1 MGTIA
6 TLLITW
12 LTTATPVTYSVY
24 PSIDGWAMPLPE
36 LVESAQGEDNTLKIR
51 FLPEQISQT
60 YVCEF
65 AELSAINYRQLFLTY
80 VEQYQ
85 VCFDLRQVQENEFSI
100 QPNTRSGQMTE
111 VADGSWQC
119 KCAVR

>member
-24 PSIDGWAMPLPE
+24 PSVDGWAMPLPE
-36 LVESAQGEDNTLKIR
+36 LVALKIR
-51 FLPEQISQT
+51 FQPEQISQT

-65 AELSAINYRQLFLTY
+65 AELSALNYRQLFLAY
-80 VEQYQ
+80 VERYQ
-85 VCFDLRQVQENEFSI
+85 ACFDLRQVQENEFSI
-100 QPNTRSGQMTE
+100 RPNIRSGQMTE